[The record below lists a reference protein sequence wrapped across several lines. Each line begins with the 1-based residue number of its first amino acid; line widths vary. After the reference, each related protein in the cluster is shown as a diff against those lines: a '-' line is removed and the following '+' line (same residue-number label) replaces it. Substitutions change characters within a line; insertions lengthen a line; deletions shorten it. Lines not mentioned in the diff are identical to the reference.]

1 MKLYVGGINM
11 VSAYMTIVA
20 TELRI
25 AVTCQAPERSLLM
38 SPQKKKKKKYYYYCF
53 EPMLYYQR
61 LLPFDN

>member
-25 AVTCQAPERSLLM
+25 AGDPSTLACSGHIFRPVRIFLNKSIF
-38 SPQKKKKKKYYYYCF
+38 SH
-53 EPMLYYQR
+53 
-61 LLPFDN
+61 DH

>member
-25 AVTCQAPERSLLM
+25 AVTCQAPEGSLLM
-38 SPQKKKKKKYYYYCF
+38 PLQKKSSSIIIVALNQCYTIN
-53 EPMLYYQR
+53 
-61 LLPFDN
+61 D

>member
-38 SPQKKKKKKYYYYCF
+38 PHRRKVNI
-53 EPMLYYQR
+53 LVG
-61 LLPFDN
+61 